1 MSMCSVEAY
10 KAKYIYCDLPDS
22 HLAEWIYDAEDVV
35 ARVVREAGADPDAL
49 GGESARTC
57 ERVVRDMVHRA
68 IGDGSSYM
76 NAMQGST
83 QLFTSGDGFSQTV
96 NMGNGFADLFIRKQ
110 ERKDILAALREDG
123 LTDYGSRRAAC
134 PAPSFGVFDGE

>member
-1 MSMCSVEAY
+1 MCSVEAY
-10 KAKYIYCDLPDS
+10 RAKYIYCDLPDDYLS
-22 HLAEWIYDAEDVV
+22 VWLQDADDVV
-35 ARVVREAGADPDAL
+35 SRVVSEAGADVDNL
-49 GGESARTC
+49 GEASARTC

-83 QLFTSGDGFSQTV
+83 QLFSSGDGFSQTV

-110 ERKDILAALREDG
+110 ERKDILAALRDDG

-134 PAPSFGVFDGE
+134 AAPSFGVFDGD

>member
-1 MSMCSVEAY
+1 MSLCTVEQY
-10 KAKYIYCDLPDS
+10 RAKYIYCDLPDEY
-22 HLAEWIYDAEDVV
+22 LNEWLLDAEDVV
-35 ARVVREAGADPDAL
+35 SRVLREADADAGNL
-49 GGESARTC
+49 GDESAKTC

-110 ERKDILAALREDG
+110 ERKDIMAALRFDG

-134 PAPSFGVFDGE
+134 AAPSFGVFDGD

>member
-1 MSMCSVEAY
+1 MSLCTVEQY
-10 KAKYIYCDLPDS
+10 KAKYLYCDLPDNY
-22 HLAEWIYDAEDVV
+22 LAEWIYDAEDVV

-49 GGESARTC
+49 VGESARTC

-83 QLFTSGDGFSQTV
+83 QLFSSGDGFSQTV

-134 PAPSFGVFDGE
+134 AAPSFGVFDGE

>member
-1 MSMCSVEAY
+1 MCTVEQY
-10 KAKYIYCDLPDS
+10 KAKYIYCDLPDEY
-22 HLAEWIYDAEDVV
+22 LEEWLLDGEDVV
-35 ARVVREAGADPDAL
+35 TQVVREAGADPDAL
-49 GGESARTC
+49 GDASEPTC
-57 ERVVRDMVHRA
+57 RRVVRDMVHRA

-83 QLFTSGDGFSQTV
+83 QLFSSGDGFSQTV

-110 ERKDILAALREDG
+110 ERKDILAALRDDG

-134 PAPSFGVFDGE
+134 AAPSFGVFDGA